1 MKMYKIPHTDL
12 SVSRIAYGCMNLGGP
27 WHREPLDKATKKKAV
42 TAVQTALEA
51 GINFFDHADIYVFG
65 KSEMAFTAIW
75 QALPG
80 IREELILQSKCG
92 IRFQD
97 DPAGAPG
104 RYDFS
109 YQHIIRSVDGILK
122 RLQTDYLDILLLHRP
137 DALVEPEE
145 VARAFSELHHR
156 GKVRYFGVS
165 NHTPGQI
172 LLLQKFV
179 DQPLIVNQV
188 ELNLLHAH
196 LINEGVI
203 ANQVDAGC
211 HLAAGTLDFCRLHD
225 MLIQAWSPVAGGLLL
240 QKSAQADTP
249 ALRDLL
255 ALIEKMAGAHQTT
268 PEGIVL
274 GWLLRHPAPVQPII
288 GTTRPERIRAA
299 AAADQV
305 ELTREEWYRLFI
317 AARGKP
323 MP

>member
-1 MKMYKIPHTDL
+1 MKMYKIPQTDL
-12 SVSRIAYGCMNLGGP
+12 SVSRIGYGCMNLGGK
-27 WHREPLDKATKKKAV
+27 WNRAPLDKETKKQAV
-42 TAVQTALEA
+42 AAIRAALEA
-51 GINFFDHADIYVFG
+51 GINFFDHADIYTFG
-65 KSEMAFTAIW
+65 NSEMAFAEIW
-75 QALPG
+75 RALPG
-80 IREELILQSKCG
+80 IREALILQSKCG

-97 DPAGAPG
+97 DPPGAPG

-109 YQHIIRSVDGILK
+109 YTHIVGSVDGILK

-137 DALVEPEE
+137 DPLVEPEE
-145 VARAFSELHHR
+145 VARAFSELHRR

-165 NHTPGQI
+165 NHTAGQI
-172 LLLQKFV
+172 QLLQKFV

-196 LINEGVI
+196 LITEGVTS
-203 ANQVDAGC
+203 NQADAAC
-211 HLAAGTLDFCRLHD
+211 HLAAGTLDFCRLYD
-225 MLIQAWSPVAGGLLL
+225 ILIQAWSPVAGGALF
-240 QKSAQADTP
+240 KSGADAETP
-249 ALRDLL
+249 ARKELL
-255 ALIEKMAGAHQTT
+255 EQIEKMSAAHQTT
-268 PEGIVL
+268 REGIVL

-305 ELTREEWYRLFI
+305 ELTREEWYQLFI